1 MTTNAHIL
9 TIASHLGQMRALLCA
24 IPESAAREQLIALA
38 DGMTDEIFC
47 AQTDVADM
55 GKQIAELNR
64 QLYEPVVQAQM
75 GKRCRYI
82 DADVL
87 NSKGV
92 YTPEEFDKML
102 CKACEGTG
110 KTLGTFLRKY
120 EKLGYLDF
128 HGESKRKILEHLQE
142 CYPSMRRYKYNNF
155 IAYF

>member
-1 MTTNAHIL
+1 MHIL

-24 IPESAAREQLIALA
+24 MPESAAREQLIALA

-75 GKRCRYI
+75 GERCRYI

-87 NSKGV
+87 NSKGA
-92 YTPEEFDKML
+92 YTPEEFEKML
-102 CKACEGTG
+102 CKACESSA
-110 KTLGTFLRKY
+110 KVLGTFLRKY

-128 HGESKRKILEHLQE
+128 HGENKKQVLQHLRE
-142 CYPSMRRYKYNNF
+142 CYPTMRKYKYGHFADNF
-155 IAYF
+155 